1 MTALASS
8 PALPRLALQRRALP
22 KPAAKTRLDEPTL
35 VGHLDV
41 MYKVA
46 LSLCGSP
53 HEAQDIVQDVCVKL
67 LSRPRHATRGRELA
81 YLLTA
86 VRNVWYDRLRARAA
100 RPQRAALDDHADV
113 LASPLPEP
121 AELVDH
127 KRVYAAIAQL
137 SEPHRLV
144 VTSIDVAGLSYAEAA
159 ELLDVPVGTVMSRLH
174 RGRSRLA
181 ALLQPA

>member
-1 MTALASS
+1 MTALAS

-22 KPAAKTRLDEPTL
+22 KPALRTRLDEQLL
-35 VGHLDV
+35 VAHLDV
-41 MYKVA
+41 MYRVA
-46 LSLCGSP
+46 LSICGSP
-53 HEAQDIVQDVCVKL
+53 QEAQDIVQDVCVKVAVAPARCHA
-67 LSRPRHATRGRELA
+67 RPRAA

-86 VRNVWYDRLRARAA
+86 VRNIWYDRLRARAA
-100 RPQRAALDDHADV
+100 RPQRAALADHPDV

-121 AELVDH
+121 AELVDN

-174 RGRSRLA
+174 RARSRLA